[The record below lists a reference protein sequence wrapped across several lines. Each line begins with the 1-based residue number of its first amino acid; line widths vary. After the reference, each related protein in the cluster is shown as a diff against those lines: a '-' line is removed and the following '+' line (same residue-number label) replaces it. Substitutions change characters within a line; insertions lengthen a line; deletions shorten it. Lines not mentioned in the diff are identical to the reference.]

1 MLLMHLVQVDQ
12 GEPAM
17 NVFAAVLQLLI
28 AVAFVSIP
36 LIRHRYGAAAKA
48 AAEAELT
55 RQGVPVSVLAEN
67 KLSFDASGHETVV
80 PASVAAVMAAIAA
93 VNLAESPWGPGLTWV
108 FQSIVLAGNFLILYS
123 QLTAA
128 KSVRAAFARKGDP
141 VLARIDVPALL
152 TAAERG
158 FPHWVFPVVQNIR
171 HGVVLGGSV
180 LALAATT
187 FLR

>member
-1 MLLMHLVQVDQ
+1 
-12 GEPAM
+12 M
-17 NVFAAVLQLLI
+17 NVFAAAAQLLI
-28 AVAFVSIP
+28 ALAFVTIP
-36 LIRHRYGAAAKA
+36 LVRHRYGATAKA

-55 RQGVPVSVLAEN
+55 RQGVPVAVLEEN

-93 VNLAESPWGPGLTWV
+93 LNLAENHWGSVLTWV
-108 FQSIVLAGNFLILYS
+108 FQSIVLAGNFLILHS

-128 KSVRAAFARKGDP
+128 KSVHAAFARKGDP

-152 TAAERG
+152 SAAERG
-158 FPHWVFPVVQNIR
+158 FPHWVFPVLQNLR
-171 HGVVLGGSV
+171 HGVVIGGSV